1 MNRAV
6 KTVKGIILIL
16 WGLVLVVIM
25 YWAAIQHVSGEQT
38 PQILGFRLA
47 AAGSGSMEAVFSS
60 GDLNIYRKA
69 PSYQVGDIVL
79 FQQDGSLITHR
90 IIEKKDGQFQTRGDA
105 NSTADQEMVPNENV
119 LGKLI
124 LVLPHLGNVVLFL
137 KTPPGMLLMTEGI
150 LVIIWVPHLRN
161 KKDE

>member
-47 AAGSGSMEAVFSS
+47 AAGSGSMEAVFS
-60 GDLNIYRKA
+60 

-137 KTPPGMLLMTEGI
+137 KTPPGMLLMTAGI

>member
-1 MNRAV
+1 
-6 KTVKGIILIL
+6 
-16 WGLVLVVIM
+16 
-25 YWAAIQHVSGEQT
+25 
-38 PQILGFRLA
+38 
-47 AAGSGSMEAVFSS
+47 MEAVFSS

-137 KTPPGMLLMTEGI
+137 KTPPGMLLMTAGI